1 MVEPPPARSCPKYWA
16 SRFSATKATT
26 RTVDPATTARASE
39 PPSTTPRIRTMIPTD
54 WKVATKSSGIRA
66 TLARESWAR

>member
-1 MVEPPPARSCPKYWA
+1 M
-16 SRFSATKATT
+16 
-26 RTVDPATTARASE
+26 TTARASA

-66 TLARESWAR
+66 TRARESWAR